1 MSTARPAATPP
12 ARPVP
17 GASPSRP
24 MPTAALASGVTAAMT
39 GSVIMGWPA
48 W

>member
-1 MSTARPAATPP
+1 MTAPAA
-12 ARPVP
+12 PVP

-24 MPTAALASGVTAAMT
+24 APTATLASGVTAAMT
-39 GSVIMGWPA
+39 GSVSMGRPA